1 MNNELCGTCISYEP
15 DKARTGV
22 GECIISGCQVCEC
35 QQSCID
41 WRNGGPDYEREQK
54 VLRNG
59 N

>member
-1 MNNELCGTCISYEP
+1 MCNRLCGTCLSYYPEDERP
-15 DKARTGV
+15 GF
-22 GECIISGCQVCEC
+22 GECEITDCLVSEC